1 MSTVIICPK
10 CYYHYHFTMTGEGY
24 FCPICGHRMEERSF
38 EEMKISK
45 LTSDDLRE
53 DEGLLK

>member
-1 MSTVIICPK
+1 MK
-10 CYYHYHFTMTGEGY
+10 REGF

-38 EEMKISK
+38 EETRITK

-53 DEGLLK
+53 EDEGLLG